1 MQIRSMK
8 FRPVLLVLVLT
19 GCKPSPSET
28 IMDKIESSVRMPQG
42 GEALTRYRRYYH
54 RDGHAVV
61 GTYVL
66 SSKPGR
72 EWREKTKTIM
82 VLDGGCGVVN
92 VVFSTKENRV
102 TYTDCNGVA

>member
-1 MQIRSMK
+1 
-8 FRPVLLVLVLT
+8 
-19 GCKPSPSET
+19 
-28 IMDKIESSVRMPQG
+28 MPRG
-42 GEALTRYRRYYH
+42 ANPLTRYRRYYY
-54 RDGHAVV
+54 RDNRAVV

-72 EWREKTKTIM
+72 EWRTKDKMIL

-102 TYTDCNGVA
+102 TYTGCNGVA